1 MRFHVP
7 DVGLNGL
14 HRLTHLLELNGNHL
28 VVRFPNGGR
37 WVVRG
42 KLTAQ
47 GELVPEAV
55 EFVGGVRREVAS
67 STASSCSAINASIR

>member
-1 MRFHVP
+1 MGKQSTQGITESRPTWETLEEWVREHVRFRVP

-28 VVRFPNGGR
+28 IVRFPNRGR
-37 WVVRG
+37 WAVRV

-47 GELVPEAV
+47 GELVPE
-55 EFVGGVRREVAS
+55 RL
-67 STASSCSAINASIR
+67 